1 MIFIK
6 FTAPSTK
13 IMLKGV
19 RNRTKAFIKK
29 SNYVRLDNHFGF
41 DNLKLQVL
49 SYLIS
54 VLNSANLFFQHP
66 WIHFDVSIRYEYL

>member
-29 SNYVRLDNHFGF
+29 SNYVRLDNHFDF

-49 SYLIS
+49 
-54 VLNSANLFFQHP
+54 
-66 WIHFDVSIRYEYL
+66 